1 MSVDFLTW
9 SFFTSLIEHLEVVV
23 IQLDIKRVTRV
34 HRVLLSL
41 IDVEDQKYLK
51 QNLPARRQWTFV
63 LV

>member
-51 QNLPARRQWTFV
+51 QNLPSRRQWTFV